1 MKRKPRS
8 PIPVRSGV
16 RQTTPSMEQY
26 IETIAHLLT
35 KDKVCSVSDIADEAQ
50 VSRPAASRAIR
61 DLAERDLVQHRAY
74 GYVDLTPTG
83 QSLADKLTARH
94 DHLFH
99 FLRDVLHY
107 EEDYADEEACRL
119 EHQVDDDTAERLHAL
134 TEFLRGDGSIA
145 ARWAEA
151 LERHGPE

>member
-8 PIPVRSGV
+8 PIPVRV
-16 RQTTPSMEQY
+16 NDRQTTPSMEQY

-50 VSRPAASRAIR
+50 VSRPAASRAVR
-61 DLAERDLVQHRAY
+61 DLAERELVQHRAY
-74 GYVDLTPTG
+74 GYVDLTPQG

-94 DHLFH
+94 DFLFH
-99 FLRDVLHY
+99 FLRDVMQY

-119 EHQVDDDTAERLHAL
+119 EHQVDDDTAERLGLLTAFLQNDPAL
-134 TEFLRGDGSIA
+134 MERWM
-145 ARWAEA
+145 AR
-151 LERHGPE
+151 LGG